1 LSRFRAAGRQKRRQ
15 NKKYQRNPHGG
26 TKNTENPSH
35 DIAIIA
41 SVATVAAIQPKNIS
55 RRVIPWTMIISA
67 IPKAT
72 SVTILT
78 TQGTLLFQCR
88 AQARL
93 VYPYIAAKC
102 NAHVATPDAIQ
113 KKENL

>member
-1 LSRFRAAGRQKRRQ
+1 
-15 NKKYQRNPHGG
+15 
-26 TKNTENPSH
+26 
-35 DIAIIA
+35 
-41 SVATVAAIQPKNIS
+41 
-55 RRVIPWTMIISA
+55 MIISA